1 MAYDLYV
8 VTDDRSMR
16 NIPLSD
22 LVRQAVEGGAD
33 IVQYRDKKS
42 TGRVMLETALELRK
56 LTHEYGVPLIIND
69 RLDIAI
75 ACMADGLHVGQDDLP
90 VPAVKNMSGFSGII
104 GVSVGTPEEAVRAE
118 AEGAD
123 YVALSPL
130 FSTPTKT
137 DAGPGHGLAVL
148 QEIRARVSVPL
159 IAIGGIG
166 SGNVSDVIAHGADG
180 VAVISAVFG
189 REDVRGAARE
199 LKSLITAAKARY
211 HLKYPR

>member
-8 VTDDRSMR
+8 VTDERIKR
-16 NIPLSD
+16 PIPLAD

-33 IVQYRDKKS
+33 IVQYRDKTS
-42 TGRVMLETALELRK
+42 ADRIMLKTALELRK
-56 LTHEYGVPLIIND
+56 ATDDYGIPLIIND

-75 ACMADGLHVGQDDLP
+75 ACMADGIHVGQDDLP
-90 VPAVKNMSGFSGII
+90 VPAIKHRSDFSGIV
-104 GVSVGTPEEAVRAE
+104 GVSVGSVEEAVRAE
-118 AEGAD
+118 VAGAD

-148 QEIRARVSVPL
+148 RKIRNRVSLPVV
-159 IAIGGIG
+159 AIGGIG
-166 SGNVSDVIAHGADG
+166 PGNVSDVIASGADG

-189 REDVRGAARE
+189 KEDVRTAAQE
-199 LKSLITAAKARY
+199 LKSLISAAKARY
-211 HLKYPR
+211 P

>member
-8 VTDDRSMR
+8 VTDDRPTR
-16 NIPLSD
+16 NIPLAE
-22 LVRQAVEGGAD
+22 LVRQAIEGGAD
-33 IVQYRDKKS
+33 IVQYRDKTS
-42 TGRVMLETALELRK
+42 TRTVILETAIELRK
-56 LTHEYGVPLIIND
+56 VTHEFGIPLVIND

-75 ACMADGLHVGQDDLP
+75 ACMADGLHLGQNDLP
-90 VPAVKNMSGFSGII
+90 VAEVKKRSDFSGII
-104 GVSVGTPEEAVRAE
+104 GVSVGSPEEAARAE

-123 YVALSPL
+123 YVAISPL

-148 QEIRARVSVPL
+148 QEIRARVSVPV

-166 SGNVSDVIAHGADG
+166 RENVSVVIAHGADG

-189 REDVRGAARE
+189 KDDVRSAARE
-199 LKSLITAAKARY
+199 LKSMITAAKSRN
-211 HLKYPR
+211 P